1 MKMNNNIRE
10 KIDNINNKIKNENKM
25 KELIKPNNQLNKNTQ
40 IKEKEN
46 ENKKIKDNNQNK
58 KEAET
63 EAEKVIN
70 NSNNN
75 KNLNMNKD
83 TNLTTI
89 SKIKE
94 NLNKK
99 TLGLKKNK
107 SQKIILKDNQS
118 KININSIHKRV
129 KSYEKF

>member
-10 KIDNINNKIKNENKM
+10 KINNINNRIKNENRM
-25 KELIKPNNQLNKNTQ
+25 KELIKPNNQLHKNAEV
-40 IKEKEN
+40 KEKEN
-46 ENKKIKDNNQNK
+46 ENKKIKDSTQNK
-58 KEAET
+58 E

-83 TNLTTI
+83 TNLAII

-94 NLNKK
+94 NLNEE
-99 TLGLKKNK
+99 TLRLKKNK
-107 SQKIILKDNQS
+107 SQKMILKDNQS
-118 KININSIHKRV
+118 KINVNSLHKRV